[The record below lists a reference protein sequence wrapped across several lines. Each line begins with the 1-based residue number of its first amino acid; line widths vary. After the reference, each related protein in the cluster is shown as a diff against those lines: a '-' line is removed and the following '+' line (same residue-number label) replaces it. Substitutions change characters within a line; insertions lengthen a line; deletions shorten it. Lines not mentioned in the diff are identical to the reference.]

1 MDTDNMDSDKDLI
14 QGSSYEEIEELKK
27 EVTFWKEHYKRD
39 VKYWKGKYENLI
51 RVYPMLR
58 SKTDAATQT
67 ETIVNENES
76 Q

>member
-1 MDTDNMDSDKDLI
+1 MDSI
-14 QGSSYEEIEELKK
+14 QGSSYDEIEYLKK
-27 EVTFWKEHYKRD
+27 EVTFWKEHYKKD
-39 VKYWKGKYENLI
+39 VNYWKGKSENLI

-58 SKTDAATQT
+58 FKTDATTQT